1 MGPDGRLLGSVGGD
15 LDAYVFWPRIK
26 VKDGRPD
33 WMVKELRRK
42 PIKIPRQLLNGS
54 GIRLVQV
61 FKEGEPAS
69 AIPIDQV
76 TIDDQSDRKVLMLP
90 KGKFW
95 LRTVDRDSKVIGE
108 TTLGVN

>member
-1 MGPDGRLLGSVGGD
+1 MLGSDRGD
-15 LDAYVFWPRIK
+15 LDDYIFWPRIK

-33 WMVKELRRK
+33 WMVKELGRK
-42 PIKIPRQLLNGS
+42 PIKIPRQLKHGR

-76 TIDDQSDRKVLMLP
+76 IIDDQSDRKVLMLP
-90 KGKFW
+90 KGRFW
-95 LRTVDRDSKVIGE
+95 LRAVDRDSKVIAE
-108 TTLGVN
+108 AHLSVP